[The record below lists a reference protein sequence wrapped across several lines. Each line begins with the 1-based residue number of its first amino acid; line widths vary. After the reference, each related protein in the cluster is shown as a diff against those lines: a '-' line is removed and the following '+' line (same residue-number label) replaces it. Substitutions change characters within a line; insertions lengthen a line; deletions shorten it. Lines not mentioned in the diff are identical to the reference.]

1 MTVEQSAWTGMVPV
15 DDTALYVSDTGGRGC
30 PVVYLNGAY
39 ADQSHWRRV
48 ISNLGSDYRHIT
60 YDERARGKSKRS
72 ADYSFEAYLRD
83 LDAVLKARRVDRP
96 LLAGWSMGGIL
107 AWHWA
112 DRNPDRVLGVVCVDA
127 FPVGVT
133 GEEGREQIR
142 KMFRRWRFLL
152 PIAARLG
159 LAARMT
165 ADQHADVNI
174 EVNEIAAASVPVL
187 DRLTCPVWFVMATGD
202 SLGTKG
208 GEMELGRTVLDP
220 ILARNP
226 NLKVSAK
233 VASNHTQILRK
244 DSPAV
249 AQTVRELAVTLGQ
262 AVG

>member
-1 MTVEQSAWTGMVPV
+1 MVPV
-15 DDTALYVSDTGGRGC
+15 DDTALYVTDTGGRGL

-48 ISNLGSDYRHIT
+48 IADLGSDYRHIT

-72 ADYSFEAYLRD
+72 ADYSFEGMIRD
-83 LDAVLKARRVDRP
+83 LDAVLKARGVDRP
-96 LLAGWSMGGIL
+96 LLVGWSLGGIL
-107 AWHWA
+107 AWHWT
-112 DRNPDRVLGVVCVDA
+112 DRNPDRVLGAVIVDA

-133 GEEGREQIR
+133 GEAGRAAIR
-142 KMFRRWRFLL
+142 KMFRRWRFFL
-152 PIAARLG
+152 PLAARFG
-159 LAARMT
+159 LAARMS

-174 EVNEIAAASVPVL
+174 EGNEIAAACVPVL

-208 GEMELGRTVLDP
+208 GEMEQGRATLDP
-220 ILARNP
+220 VLARNP

-233 VASNHTQILRK
+233 VASNHTGILRK

-249 AQTVRELAVTLGQ
+249 AQAVRDLAATLDLPTLPSGS
-262 AVG
+262 